1 MAFWGSDLSADNVD
15 PKRKFR
21 WKVAFG
27 GSTPGVGGNDL
38 QVGGPGGILWFAKTC
53 TKPEVT
59 VGDVEHKFIGHTF
72 KFPGSVTWND
82 IEVTLVDPASPDAS
96 KQTLDLLHGAGY
108 RTPDTAEE
116 ALNTMGKGAATA
128 ALGTFIIFQLDSNGN
143 TIEKWELHNPFI
155 TKVGFGDLD
164 YGSDDLSEISLTIKY
179 DWAKWRPSDADTD
192 DIFTKEYTAGPSEV
206 AGENSQARPVPT

>member
-1 MAFWGSDLSADNVD
+1 MAFWGADLSATDGD

-27 GSTPGVGGNDL
+27 GTSGGNNL
-38 QVGGPGGILWFAKTC
+38 QVGGTGGILWFAKTC
-53 TKPEVT
+53 SKPTMT
-59 VGDVEHKFIGHTF
+59 VGDTEHKFIGHTF
-72 KFPGSVTWND
+72 KFPGSVSWD
-82 IEVTLVDPASPDAS
+82 DVEVVLVDPASPDAS

-108 RTPDTAEE
+108 RTPNTAEE
-116 ALNTMGKGAATA
+116 ALNTMGKGPATA

-143 TIEKWELHNPFI
+143 TIEKWELHNAFI

-179 DWAKWRPSDADTD
+179 DWANWRPTDSDEGDQ
-192 DIFTKEYTAGPSEV
+192 IFSNEYSAGPSMD
-206 AGENSQARPVPT
+206 AGIDTLQRTPPTT

>member
-1 MAFWGSDLSADNVD
+1 MAFWGADLSATDGD

-27 GSTPGVGGNDL
+27 GISEGNNL
-38 QVGGPGGILWFAKTC
+38 QVGGTGGILWFAKTV

-108 RTPDTAEE
+108 RTPDTAED
-116 ALNTMGKGAATA
+116 ALNTISKGGATE
-128 ALGTFIIFQLDSNGN
+128 ALGTFTIFQLDSNGN
-143 TIEKWELHNPFI
+143 TIERWDLHNPFI

-179 DWAKWRPSDADTD
+179 DWANWRPRDLDSDQ
-192 DIFTKEYTAGPSEV
+192 IFTGEYKAGPSKDAADDTKLRRE
-206 AGENSQARPVPT
+206 G

>member
-1 MAFWGSDLSADNVD
+1 MAFWGKGLEATDGD

-27 GSTPGVGGNDL
+27 GTSGGNNL
-38 QVGGPGGILWFAKTC
+38 QVGGTGGILWFAKTC
-53 TKPEVT
+53 SKPTMT
-59 VGDVEHKFIGHTF
+59 VGDTEHKFIGHTF
-72 KFPGSVTWND
+72 KFPGSVSWD
-82 IEVTLVDPASPDAS
+82 DVEVVLVDPASPDAS

-108 RTPDTAEE
+108 RTPNTAEE
-116 ALNTMGKGAATA
+116 ALNTMGKGPATA

-143 TIEKWELHNPFI
+143 TIEKWELHNAFI

-179 DWAKWRPSDADTD
+179 DWANWRPTDSDEGDQ
-192 DIFTKEYTAGPSEV
+192 IFSNEYSAGPSMD
-206 AGENSQARPVPT
+206 AGIDTLQRTPPTT